1 MTPPDGGEGLGPG
14 IAQALQKN
22 GPCKA
27 LPGDKSEL
35 VIKTKDDVSNGTS
48 V

>member
-27 LPGDKSEL
+27 LPGDKWP
-35 VIKTKDDVSNGTS
+35 VVG
-48 V
+48 